1 MFYILWK
8 NTFLVLLFHVA
19 VSTAAVYCKQVQR
32 VFPDTKYVENTLGTQ
47 L

>member
-8 NTFLVLLFHVA
+8 HTFLVLLFHVA
-19 VSTAAVYCKQVQR
+19 VSTAAGYCKQVQR
-32 VFPDTKYVENTLGTQ
+32 VFPDTKYVEKTLDIQ